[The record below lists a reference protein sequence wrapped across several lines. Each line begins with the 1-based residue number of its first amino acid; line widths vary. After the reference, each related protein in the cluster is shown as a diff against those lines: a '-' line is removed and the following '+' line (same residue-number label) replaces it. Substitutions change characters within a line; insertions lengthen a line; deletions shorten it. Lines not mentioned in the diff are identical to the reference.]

1 MPTWIMKVGV
11 SSDSNNSRLNI
22 DDPDSLDP
30 RGSCG
35 AMVLDAA
42 RPAAEEN
49 AVEQFFPN
57 PEILFVSFVAEYK
70 DG

>member
-1 MPTWIMKVGV
+1 MKVGV

-22 DDPDSLDP
+22 DDPDSLDS

-42 RPAAEEN
+42 RPATEEN
-49 AVEQFFPN
+49 AVEQFFPD
-57 PEILFVSFVAEYK
+57 PEILFVGFVAEYNE
-70 DG
+70 G